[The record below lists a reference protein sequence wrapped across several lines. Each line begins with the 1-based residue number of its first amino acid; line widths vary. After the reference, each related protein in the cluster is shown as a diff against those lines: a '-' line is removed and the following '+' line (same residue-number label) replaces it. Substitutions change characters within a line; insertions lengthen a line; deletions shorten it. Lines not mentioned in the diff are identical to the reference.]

1 MAAAQKALWYIET
14 HFSGA
19 LALNDVAV
27 AAGVSPFHLTRV
39 FQAATGWPV
48 VRYLRARRLSEAAR
62 VLAGGAPDILEVA
75 LSAGYGSH
83 EAFTR
88 AFREQFGRTPEDVR
102 QGGSVEGL
110 AVVEAMRVM
119 QEPVPEAQVPRVEE
133 AGPLLIAGLGARY
146 LASNSAAI
154 PSQWQR
160 YEHDARSRPKGKYAY
175 GVCFNYDDEGNF
187 DYLCGHE
194 VQNFTSV
201 PAEFTRLRLARQPYA
216 VVRHTGH
223 IGSIPLTW
231 RAFLETWLPASGL
244 MAADAP
250 DFERYDAD
258 FDPLTGM
265 GGVEIWVPLVP

>member
-1 MAAAQKALWYIET
+1 MAAAQKALWYIES
-14 HFSGA
+14 HFSAG
-19 LALNDVAV
+19 LALGDVAV

-62 VLAGGAPDILEVA
+62 ELAGGAPDILDVA

-88 AFREQFGRTPEDVR
+88 AFREQFGSTPEDVR
-102 QGGSVEGL
+102 QRGSLEGL
-110 AVVEAMRVM
+110 RMVEAMRVM
-119 QEPVPEAQVPRVEE
+119 QEPMPEAQVPRVEE

-146 LASNSAAI
+146 LASHTAGI
-154 PSQWQR
+154 PAQWQR
-160 YEHDARSRPKGKYAY
+160 FGHDARPRPKREYSY

-187 DYLCGHE
+187 DYLCGYD
-194 VQNFTSV
+194 VPNFSAA
-201 PAEFTRLRLARQPYA
+201 PADYTRLRLARRPYA

-250 DFERYDAD
+250 DFERYDAG
-258 FDPLTGM
+258 FDPLTGT
-265 GGVEIWVPLVP
+265 GGVEIWVPLAP

>member
-14 HFSGA
+14 HFSAG
-19 LALNDVAV
+19 LALGDVAI

-62 VLAGGAPDILEVA
+62 ELAGGAPDILEVA

-88 AFREQFGRTPEDVR
+88 AFREQFGHTPEEVR
-102 QGGSVEGL
+102 QRGSLQGL
-110 AVVEAMRVM
+110 PVVEAMRVM

-133 AGPLLIAGLGARY
+133 AGPLLIAGLGGRY
-146 LASNSAAI
+146 LASNSAGI

-160 YEHDARSRPKGKYAY
+160 YEQGARPPSKGKYAY

-194 VQNFTSV
+194 VANFSSV
-201 PAEFTRLRLARQPYA
+201 PADTTRVRLARQPYA

-244 MAADAP
+244 LAADAP

-258 FDPLTGM
+258 FDPLTGI

>member
-1 MAAAQKALWYIET
+1 MAAAQKALWYIES
-14 HFSGA
+14 HFGA
-19 LALNDVAV
+19 GLALGDVAA

-48 VRYLRARRLSEAAR
+48 VRYLRARRLTEAAR
-62 VLAGGAPDILEVA
+62 ELAAGAPDILDVA

-88 AFREQFGRTPEDVR
+88 AFREQVGATPEEVR
-102 QGGSVEGL
+102 QRGSLEGL
-110 AVVEAMRVM
+110 SVVEAMRVM

-146 LASNSAAI
+146 LASNSAGI

-160 YEHDARSRPKGKYAY
+160 LEQDARTRSKRPYSY
-175 GVCFNYDDEGNF
+175 GVCFNQDDEGNF
-187 DYLCGHE
+187 DYLCGYE
-194 VQNFTSV
+194 VQNFSAV
-201 PAEFTRLRLARQPYA
+201 PSDFTRLRLARRPYA

-244 MAADAP
+244 VAADAP
-250 DFERYDAD
+250 DFERYDAA

-265 GGVEIWVPLVP
+265 GGVEIWVPLAP

>member
-1 MAAAQKALWYIET
+1 MVAAQKALWYIES
-14 HFSGA
+14 HFGA
-19 LALNDVAV
+19 GLALGDVAA
-27 AAGVSPFHLTRV
+27 AAGVSPFHLARV

-62 VLAGGAPDILEVA
+62 ELAAGAPDILDVA

-88 AFREQFGRTPEDVR
+88 AFREQFGATPEEIR
-102 QGGSVEGL
+102 QRRSLEGL
-110 AVVEAMRVM
+110 RVVEAMRVM
-119 QEPVPEAQVPRVEE
+119 QEPMPEAQVPRVEE

-146 LASNSAAI
+146 LASNSAGI
-154 PSQWQR
+154 PAQWQR
-160 YEHDARSRPKGKYAY
+160 YEQDARQRPKRDYAY

-194 VQNFTSV
+194 VANFSGL
-201 PAEFTRLRLARQPYA
+201 PAEYTRLRLARRSYA

-250 DFERYDAD
+250 DFERYDAA

-265 GGVEIWVPLVP
+265 GGVEIWVPLAP

>member
-14 HFSGA
+14 HFSAG
-19 LALNDVAV
+19 LALGDVAI

-62 VLAGGAPDILEVA
+62 ELAGGAPDILEVA

-88 AFREQFGRTPEDVR
+88 AFREQFGHTPEEVR
-102 QGGSVEGL
+102 QRGSLNGL
-110 AVVEAMRVM
+110 PVVEAMRVM
-119 QEPVPEAQVPRVEE
+119 QEPVPGAQVPRVEE
-133 AGPLLIAGLGARY
+133 AGPLLIAGLGGRY
-146 LASNSAAI
+146 LASNSAGI

-160 YEHDARSRPKGKYAY
+160 YEQGARPPPKGKYAY

-194 VQNFTSV
+194 VANFSSV
-201 PAEFTRLRLARQPYA
+201 PADTTRVRLARQPYA

-244 MAADAP
+244 LAADAP

>member
-1 MAAAQKALWYIET
+1 MAAAQKALWYIES
-14 HFSGA
+14 HFGA
-19 LALNDVAV
+19 GLALGDVAA

-62 VLAGGAPDILEVA
+62 ELAAGAPDILDVA

-88 AFREQFGRTPEDVR
+88 AFREQFGATPEEVR
-102 QGGSVEGL
+102 QRGSLEGL
-110 AVVEAMRVM
+110 SVVEAMRVM

-146 LASNSAAI
+146 LASNSAGI

-160 YEHDARSRPKGKYAY
+160 LEQDARTRSKRPYSY
-175 GVCFNYDDEGNF
+175 GVCFNQDDEGNF
-187 DYLCGHE
+187 DYLCGYE
-194 VQNFTSV
+194 VQNFSGV
-201 PAEFTRLRLARQPYA
+201 PTDFTRLRLARRPYA
-216 VVRHTGH
+216 VVRHNGH

-244 MAADAP
+244 VAADAP
-250 DFERYDAD
+250 DFERYDAA

-265 GGVEIWVPLVP
+265 GGVEIWVPLAS

>member
-1 MAAAQKALWYIET
+1 MAAAQKALWYIES
-14 HFSGA
+14 HFGA
-19 LALNDVAV
+19 GLALGDVAA

-62 VLAGGAPDILEVA
+62 ELAAGAPDILDVA

-88 AFREQFGRTPEDVR
+88 AFREQFGATPEEVR
-102 QGGSVEGL
+102 QRGSLEGL
-110 AVVEAMRVM
+110 SVVEAMRVM

-146 LASNSAAI
+146 LASNSAGI

-160 YEHDARSRPKGKYAY
+160 LEQDARTRSKRPYSY
-175 GVCFNYDDEGNF
+175 GVCFNQDDEGNF
-187 DYLCGHE
+187 DYLCGYE
-194 VQNFTSV
+194 VQNFSAV
-201 PAEFTRLRLARQPYA
+201 PTDFTRLRLARRPYA
-216 VVRHTGH
+216 VVRHNGH

-244 MAADAP
+244 VAADAP
-250 DFERYDAD
+250 DFERYDAA

-265 GGVEIWVPLVP
+265 GGVEIWVPLAS

>member
-1 MAAAQKALWYIET
+1 L
-14 HFSGA
+14 G
-19 LALNDVAV
+19 DVAT

-62 VLAGGAPDILEVA
+62 ELAAGAPDILDVA

-88 AFREQFGRTPEDVR
+88 AFREQFGATPEDVR
-102 QGGSVEGL
+102 QRASLEGL
-110 AVVEAMRVM
+110 SLVEAMRVM

-146 LASNSAAI
+146 LSSNTAGI

-160 YEHDARSRPKGKYAY
+160 FETAACARPNRPYSY

-187 DYLCGHE
+187 DYLCGYE
-194 VQNFTSV
+194 VQNFSTV
-201 PAEFTRLRLARQPYA
+201 PADYARLRLARRPYA

-231 RAFLETWLPASGL
+231 RAFLETWLPSSGL
-244 MAADAP
+244 VAADAP
-250 DFERYDAD
+250 DFERYDAG

-265 GGVEIWVPLVP
+265 GGVEIWVPLAP

>member
-1 MAAAQKALWYIET
+1 MAAAQKALWYIES
-14 HFSGA
+14 HFGA
-19 LALNDVAV
+19 GLALGDVAA

-62 VLAGGAPDILEVA
+62 ELAAGAPDILDVA

-88 AFREQFGRTPEDVR
+88 AFREQFGATPEEVR
-102 QGGSVEGL
+102 QRGSLEGL
-110 AVVEAMRVM
+110 RMVEAMRVM
-119 QEPVPEAQVPRVEE
+119 QEPMPEAQVPRVEE

-146 LASNSAAI
+146 LASNSAGI
-154 PSQWQR
+154 PAQWQR
-160 YEHDARSRPKGKYAY
+160 YEQDACARSNRDYAY

-194 VQNFTSV
+194 VANFSGL
-201 PAEFTRLRLARQPYA
+201 PADYTRLRLARRPYA

-250 DFERYDAD
+250 DFERYDAA
-258 FDPLTGM
+258 FDPRTGM
-265 GGVEIWVPLVP
+265 GGVEIWVPLAP

>member
-1 MAAAQKALWYIET
+1 MAAAQKALWYIES
-14 HFSGA
+14 HFGA
-19 LALNDVAV
+19 DLALGDVAA

-48 VRYLRARRLSEAAR
+48 VRYLRARRLSEAGR
-62 VLAGGAPDILEVA
+62 ELAAGAGDILGVA
-75 LSAGYGSH
+75 LSAGYSSH

-88 AFREQFGRTPEDVR
+88 AFREQFGVTPEEVR
-102 QGGSVEGL
+102 KRGSLEGL
-110 AVVEAMRVM
+110 PVVEAMRVM
-119 QEPVPEAQVPRVEE
+119 QEPMPEAQVPRVEE

-146 LASNSAAI
+146 LASNSAGI
-154 PSQWQR
+154 PAQWQR
-160 YEHDARSRPKGKYAY
+160 YEQDSRTGSKGNHAY
-175 GVCFNYDDEGNF
+175 GVCFNYDDEGSF

-194 VQNFTSV
+194 VQNFSML
-201 PAEFTRLRLARQPYA
+201 PAHYTRLRLARRPYA

-258 FDPLTGM
+258 FDPRTGM
-265 GGVEIWVPLVP
+265 GGVEIWVPLAP

>member
-1 MAAAQKALWYIET
+1 MAAAQKALWYIES
-14 HFSGA
+14 HFGA
-19 LALNDVAV
+19 GLALGDVAA

-48 VRYLRARRLSEAAR
+48 VRYLRARRLSEAGR
-62 VLAGGAPDILEVA
+62 ELAAGAGDILGVA

-88 AFREQFGRTPEDVR
+88 AFREQFGVTPEEVR
-102 QGGSVEGL
+102 KRGSLEGL
-110 AVVEAMRVM
+110 PVVDAMRVM
-119 QEPVPEAQVPRVEE
+119 QEPMPEAQVPRVEE

-146 LASNSAAI
+146 LASNSAGI
-154 PSQWQR
+154 PAQWQR
-160 YEHDARSRPKGKYAY
+160 YEQDRSVGPKERYAY

-194 VQNFTSV
+194 VPNFSTPS
-201 PAEFTRLRLARQPYA
+201 AAYARLRLARRPYA

-244 MAADAP
+244 VAADAP

-258 FDPLTGM
+258 FDPRTGM
-265 GGVEIWVPLVP
+265 GGVEIWVPLAP